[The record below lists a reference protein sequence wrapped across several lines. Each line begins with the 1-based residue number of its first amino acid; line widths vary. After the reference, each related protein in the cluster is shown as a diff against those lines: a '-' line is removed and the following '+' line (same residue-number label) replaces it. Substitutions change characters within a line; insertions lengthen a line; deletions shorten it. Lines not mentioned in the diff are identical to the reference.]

1 MLHLNKAV
9 PERRESGVNYDFLQ
23 TYNEDYRRDDGGGC
37 RILFLADGF
46 FAGGR
51 GGDGRRQCADG
62 I

>member
-9 PERRESGVNYDFLQ
+9 PERRESGVNYDCLQ

-37 RILFLADGF
+37 RFLFLADGF
-46 FAGGR
+46 FAGGG

>member
-9 PERRESGVNYDFLQ
+9 PERRESEVNYDFLQ
-23 TYNEDYRRDDGGGC
+23 TYNEDRRRDDGGGC
-37 RILFLADGF
+37 SFLLLADGF
-46 FAGGR
+46 FAGGG